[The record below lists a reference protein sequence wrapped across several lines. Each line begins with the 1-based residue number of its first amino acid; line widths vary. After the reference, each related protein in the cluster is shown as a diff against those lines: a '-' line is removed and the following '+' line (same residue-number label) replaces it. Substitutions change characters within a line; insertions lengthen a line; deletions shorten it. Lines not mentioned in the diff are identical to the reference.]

1 MREPKAR
8 KEKDGKYHLRFRI
21 KGKDGKLHQ
30 KHFSRLEW
38 KSGKDASAFY
48 KEYMKTAGYDQHGM
62 TVSDL
67 FQLYIK
73 DTPLKLRTRQN
84 RERIHTLYIEPT
96 IGQMIA
102 DQVDVKDIR
111 DWQNKLLLAKG
122 RITGKLLRDGYTHGI
137 QNDLRTIF
145 NYGVK
150 MRYIPGSPF
159 MVGNISRKE
168 AKKVIKHWTPSEFQQ
183 FIDYAYSKKPIY
195 AEYFT
200 VLYWTGMRAGE
211 VIALRYKDVD
221 LIQGTLDINKTYDNV
236 NKMDEKTPKSKN
248 SCRKVVMTSQVKNIV
263 ERLVSDHTKAYGYA
277 DDAIL
282 FGFDE
287 HLEMSTMQLAL
298 KRYIE
303 ASGVPVISLHG
314 FRHSHVFFLRKMGF
328 NPFEIAKRIG
338 DDIAEVNKTYGQWF
352 DELQKEMVAKIDE
365 FNSKVEKTLENHDN
379 VANMVQDIIGKA

>member
-1 MREPKAR
+1 MREPKAT

-21 KGKDGKLHQ
+21 KGKDGKIHQ
-30 KHFSRLEW
+30 KHFSKRQW
-38 KSGKDASAFY
+38 KSAKDASAFY
-48 KEYMKTAGYDQHGM
+48 KEYMKTAGYDQHGL

-73 DTPLKLRTRQN
+73 DTPLKLRTKQN
-84 RERIHTLYIEPT
+84 RERIHKLYVEPT
-96 IGQMIA
+96 IGRMIA
-102 DQVDVKDIR
+102 EQVDVKDVR
-111 DWQNKLLLAKG
+111 DWQNKLLSAKG
-122 RITGKLLRDGYTHGI
+122 KVTNKLLRDGYTHGI

-150 MRYIPGSPF
+150 MRYIQGSPF
-159 MVGNISRKE
+159 LVGNVSKKE
-168 AKKVIKHWTPSEFQQ
+168 AKKVIKHWTPAEFRQ
-183 FIDYAYSKKPIY
+183 FIDYAYQKKPIY
-195 AEYFT
+195 ADFYT

-211 VIALRYKDVD
+211 VLALRYKDVD
-221 LIQGTLDINKTYDNV
+221 LIHGTIDVNKTYDNV
-236 NKMDEKTPKSKN
+236 NKRDEETPKSKN
-248 SCRKVVMTSQVKNIV
+248 SARKVIMTSQVKNIV
-263 ERLVSDHTKAYGYA
+263 ERLVSDHTKAYGYT

-287 HLEMSTMQLAL
+287 HLEISTLQVAL
-298 KRYIE
+298 KRYIK

-365 FNSKVEKTLENHDN
+365 FNSKVEKMPENTEN
-379 VANMVQDIIGKA
+379 VANMVQSEVGKA